1 MSTNAI
7 KRIINKDLKE
17 INKLN
22 LNEQGI
28 YVEFNEENML
38 EARSIIIGPK
48 DTPYENGVL
57 YFKINFPT
65 NYPFSPP
72 KVKYISS
79 SKCRIHPNLYVGK
92 PSENFE
98 GKVCLSIINTWSG
111 PKWTTIMHLGS
122 VLLSIQSLL
131 DNNPLHNEPGFENE
145 LGLRNKK
152 YNEIV
157 EYDTIDH
164 LIINNCFKIPENYK
178 IFNDIIKDNI
188 NNNRDEI
195 IRKISK
201 LKENNNDKE
210 KIINLDI
217 YNLRLKL
224 DYNILFKKFD
234 YYLNNIIIE

>member
-1 MSTNAI
+1 MSSNAI

-22 LNEQGI
+22 LTEQGI

-57 YFKINFPT
+57 YFKISFPT

-72 KVKYISS
+72 KVNYISS
-79 SKCRIHPNLYVGK
+79 SKYRIHPNLYVGK

-131 DNNPLHNEPGFENE
+131 DNNPLHNEPGFESE

-157 EYDTIDH
+157 EHDTIHH
-164 LIINNCFKIPENYK
+164 LIINNCFKVPENYK
-178 IFNDIIKDNI
+178 IFNDIIKDHI
-188 NNNRDEI
+188 NNNKDEI
-195 IRKISK
+195 IHKISK
-201 LKENNNDKE
+201 LKEEHNKE
-210 KIINLDI
+210 KLIVLDI

-224 DYNILFKKFD
+224 DYDFLFKKFD